1 MSEPSFYN
9 IDRWFFEYV
18 EGNLSPSQE
27 AQLEAFILNH
37 PELELDLDAWKSA
50 TITPEPHQFPNQDT
64 LLKTQKKKRRI
75 IPLFWSTAAIVAVT
89 LISIL
94 FWQSDKPQKISLV
107 TKTQGV
113 QAQNKKQ
120 LTSNKPTQSQVIKQT
135 NNQLS
140 FYNQSPLRTTTSEPL
155 NPFYS
160 KSKDHLISENITV
173 REEQKNNQHTVIE
186 TISSSINDSDIAN
199 VGQLDS
205 LTIVVQEETIDQ
217 TLNKNSI
224 PNKQETISS
233 KEAKNKLKEVT
244 IFKQLE
250 KSITKMND
258 FMEKSIGLKNT
269 RDHQVHVPGMSQID
283 ANFSSAGDVSSTR
296 FRSLTRAQWLG
307 KDNQQLSNNFSLDW
321 YAKSIR
327 SGFAIQGKYSY
338 YSNGVIQDWN
348 TALVYSPKIA
358 LSRSLLIEP
367 AVRLKMGN
375 KILDE
380 NKVSGI
386 NQVEIERN
394 NSLDFYPNGSSPIG
408 KILWYKDLGASLL
421 IHSKWFYT
429 GIQLDNLLHHQ
440 DNIYSSNIQ
449 NPRRAGTHLTIYTGT
464 DYESKSGNIA
474 FAPYIMYD
482 QFENRKETWGGFNL
496 QLKALALGGA
506 VSSKNN
512 FAVSLGLRLSKFSLT
527 YQFDNTYSQVLGYKA
542 TSHQLGIT
550 VNSKVSRSPR
560 RYILLK

>member
-113 QAQNKKQ
+113 QTQNKKQ

-160 KSKDHLISENITV
+160 KSKDNLISENITV
-173 REEQKNNQHTVIE
+173 SEEQKNNQHTVIE
-186 TISSSINDSDIAN
+186 TNSSSINDSEIAN

-217 TLNKNSI
+217 TMNKNSI
-224 PNKQETISS
+224 PKKQETISS
-233 KEAKNKLKEVT
+233 K
-244 IFKQLE
+244 
-250 KSITKMND
+250 
-258 FMEKSIGLKNT
+258 
-269 RDHQVHVPGMSQID
+269 
-283 ANFSSAGDVSSTR
+283 
-296 FRSLTRAQWLG
+296 
-307 KDNQQLSNNFSLDW
+307 
-321 YAKSIR
+321 
-327 SGFAIQGKYSY
+327 
-338 YSNGVIQDWN
+338 
-348 TALVYSPKIA
+348 
-358 LSRSLLIEP
+358 
-367 AVRLKMGN
+367 
-375 KILDE
+375 
-380 NKVSGI
+380 
-386 NQVEIERN
+386 
-394 NSLDFYPNGSSPIG
+394 
-408 KILWYKDLGASLL
+408 
-421 IHSKWFYT
+421 
-429 GIQLDNLLHHQ
+429 
-440 DNIYSSNIQ
+440 
-449 NPRRAGTHLTIYTGT
+449 
-464 DYESKSGNIA
+464 
-474 FAPYIMYD
+474 
-482 QFENRKETWGGFNL
+482 
-496 QLKALALGGA
+496 
-506 VSSKNN
+506 
-512 FAVSLGLRLSKFSLT
+512 
-527 YQFDNTYSQVLGYKA
+527 
-542 TSHQLGIT
+542 
-550 VNSKVSRSPR
+550 
-560 RYILLK
+560 